1 MTNYSKL
8 TDFAAKDALST
19 GNPSKIVK
27 GSEIDD
33 ELVAISGAIA
43 SKADTVS
50 PTFTGTTTINELDL
64 STALAITE
72 GGTGATSAS
81 AARTAL
87 GLVIGT
93 DVQAYDAD
101 LTTWGGKA
109 IPSGTVV
116 GTSDTQTLTNKTLT
130 GATISSSTINGGTI
144 TSGTAVSAS
153 GTSVTFTDIPSWV
166 KRITVMLSGVS
177 TSGSSV
183 IQIQLDNAG
192 GIETSSYASCIGVTV
207 AGDAGALN
215 STTGFPINNVNL
227 STYVHQIHAV
237 FTLMS
242 GTTWVGS
249 VTGGLSNTARAAAGG
264 GSKTLSDTLTQVR
277 ITTVNGTD
285 TFDAGTINILYE

>member
-1 MTNYSKL
+1 MSNYSKL

-27 GSEIDD
+27 GTEIDD

-43 SKADTVS
+43 SKADLAG

-116 GTSDTQTLTNKTLT
+116 GTSDTQTLTNKTLGSGT
-130 GATISSSTINGGTI
+130 VISDSLI

-153 GTSVTFTDIPSWV
+153 GTTVDFTSIPSWV
-166 KRITVMLSGVS
+166 KRISVLIEGLSTNGTSPIQIQIGSGSFVTS
-177 TSGSSV
+177 GYSGSSS
-183 IQIQLDNAG
+183 G
-192 GIETSSYASCIGVTV
+192 GGGGLATTNNSTGFLITYLTV
-207 AGDAGALN
+207 AATEYSGIITLATLGSNVWVESGLMGG
-215 STTGFPINNVNL
+215 STTGV
-227 STYVHQIHAV
+227 
-237 FTLMS
+237 M
-242 GTTWVGS
+242 
-249 VTGGLSNTARAAAGG
+249 NTSG
-264 GSKTLSDTLTQVR
+264 GSLILGGALDRIR
-277 ITTVNGTD
+277 ITTVSGSQ
-285 TFDAGTINILYE
+285 TFDDGSINILYE